1 MIWKKDRSRWLVAA
15 AFALAGCTSADEPAE
30 GTGGNAPAYDGPP
43 IPWTYSPF
51 PEAREPA
58 DNPSTPEKLA
68 LGNFLFYDPI
78 LSGDDATACAT
89 CHSEIWGMSDGLPVS
104 VGILGEGPTG
114 PGRDGPNKTTRNAQ
128 TLWNVAFREELF
140 WDGRKPSL
148 EEQALEPLL
157 AEREL
162 GLDPE
167 VAVQKLAAIPE
178 YVTLFAAAF
187 PGDAQP
193 VSSQNIARALAV
205 FQRTLVSDTA
215 LYDQYVAGDE
225 EALLPN
231 VVDGMF
237 LFAEGGCARC
247 HVPPLF
253 DSPRYEA
260 RLPVVDAGRET
271 VTGDPTDRGA
281 FLVPTLRNSRDTE
294 PYFHDGSVMTLEA
307 AVRVEA
313 DISAARGEG
322 RALSDDE
329 VKLVTKF
336 IDKALTDRT
345 RDPRRPK
352 EVPSGLQVPEDGF
365 RIFR

>member
-1 MIWKKDRSRWLVAA
+1 MKSQVGWLLAV
-15 AFALAGCTSADEPAE
+15 AFALVGCTEADEPAD
-30 GTGGNAPAYDGPP
+30 GSGGGGGEPAYDGPP
-43 IPWTYSPF
+43 IPWAYSPF
-51 PEAREPA
+51 PAAREPA

-68 LGNFLFYDPI
+68 LGNLLFYDPV

-148 EEQALEPLL
+148 EEQALEPLR

-167 VAVQKLAAIPE
+167 LAVAKLAAIPE
-178 YVTLFAAAF
+178 YASLFASAF
-187 PGDAQP
+187 PDDAQP
-193 VSSQNIARALAV
+193 VSSQNIARALSV
-205 FQRTLVSDTA
+205 FQRTLVSDMA

-231 VVDGMF
+231 VRDGMF

-253 DSPRYEA
+253 DSQRYEA

-271 VTGDPTDRGA
+271 VTGDPNDRGA
-281 FLVPTLRNSRDTE
+281 FLIPTLRNSRDSE
-294 PYFHDGSVMTLEA
+294 PFFHDGSVMTLRE

-322 RALSDDE
+322 RALTDE
-329 VKLVTKF
+329 EVELVTKF

-345 RDPRRPK
+345 RDPKRPK
-352 EVPSGLQVPEDGF
+352 EVPSGLDVPEDGF
-365 RIFR
+365 RVFR